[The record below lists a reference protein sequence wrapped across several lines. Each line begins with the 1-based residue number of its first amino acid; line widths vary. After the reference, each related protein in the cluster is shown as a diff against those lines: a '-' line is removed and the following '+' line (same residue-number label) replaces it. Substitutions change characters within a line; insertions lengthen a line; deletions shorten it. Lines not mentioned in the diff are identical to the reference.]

1 MTRRRRTHTA
11 VFKKQVAV
19 AAIKEELTQA
29 QITSQYEVHMTQV
42 KQWRQQA
49 LEAIEGGFS
58 KRLEREQK
66 DQSGLIASLYEQIGR
81 LQMQLDWIKK
91 KSGLE

>member
-11 VFKKQVAV
+11 AFKKQVAV

-42 KQWRQQA
+42 KQW
-49 LEAIEGGFS
+49 
-58 KRLEREQK
+58 
-66 DQSGLIASLYEQIGR
+66 
-81 LQMQLDWIKK
+81 
-91 KSGLE
+91 